1 MTIDDTD
8 QGKTKASARLGQI
21 QQQVSGKSSPRR
33 QKKTKASEGP
43 ADWSDVLA
51 ELDQVR
57 KLAQTPK
64 TNTTGYIR
72 HKEAGKLW
80 VRERVEMLLDPG
92 SFREVGSAAGT
103 ATWVKANPSSENIV
117 EAEKE
122 VIADFVPS
130 NNVQGFG
137 NIRGRRVLL
146 TADDFTLRAGHAD
159 GALMAK
165 TLYME
170 KLAVHMKLPMIK
182 LVDGSS
188 GGGSITT
195 YRVQK
200 ASYIPQLEL
209 LPWVM
214 RQLDLGI
221 PNCAAVV
228 GPAVGLGA
236 ARAAGCHFSVMAND
250 IGSLFNAGP
259 KVVEGATFE
268 EDLSPKELGGADI
281 HCGNGVIDNLA
292 ADERGCY
299 DQIAQFL
306 QYVPNHGGVLPPVVP
321 STDEPNRLCPEL
333 REAIPRR
340 RQRSYDVRS
349 IINHLVDRES
359 FFEIG
364 RLWGRTVVVGLA
376 RLGGRPVGIF
386 ADDPQF
392 NAGAMDTPGCQKLMK
407 HIKLCDVMGLPLI
420 QLLDIPGFAIGTAA
434 ERSACMK
441 WAMELC
447 KAYFATTIPIYTVI
461 IRRCYGI
468 GGAILVDN
476 RNPNCRV
483 AWPSVNWG
491 SLPLDG
497 GIEVNH
503 RAELRRAGDNY
514 KQVYSRLEA
523 EYLNLMNPVRT
534 ANYFGIEEIIDP
546 AMTRALACEWTKDMY
561 ETNLPERLKQRD
573 CGKIQPSFA

>member
-1 MTIDDTD
+1 MTIDDTAK
-8 QGKTKASARLGQI
+8 GKTKANARLDQI
-21 QQQVSGKSSPRR
+21 QQQVSGKPNARR
-33 QKKTKASEGP
+33 PKKTKSSEGP

-80 VRERVEMLLDPG
+80 VRERVEMLLDQG

-103 ATWVKANPSSENIV
+103 ATWVKANPSSENLV

-122 VIADFVPS
+122 IIADFVPS
-130 NNVQGFG
+130 NNVQGKMANRFG
-137 NIRGRRVLL
+137 NIRDRRVLL

-170 KLAVHMKLPMIK
+170 KLAVHMRLPMIK

-195 YRVQK
+195 YRTQQ

-214 RQLDLGI
+214 RQLDQGI

-268 EDLSPKELGGADI
+268 EDLSPKELGGAEI
-281 HCGNGVIDNLA
+281 HCCNGVIDNLA

-321 STDEPNRLCPEL
+321 ATDDPNRKCPEL
-333 REAIPRR
+333 RESIPRR

-386 ADDPQF
+386 AE
-392 NAGAMDTPGCQKLMK
+392 
-407 HIKLCDVMGLPLI
+407 
-420 QLLDIPGFAIGTAA
+420 FAIGTAA

-447 KAYFATTIPIYTVI
+447 KAYFSTTIPIYTI
-461 IRRCYGI
+461 ITRRCYGI

-514 KQVYSRLEA
+514 KQVYNRLEA

-546 AMTRALACEWTKDMY
+546 AMTRSLVCEWTKDM
-561 ETNLPERLKQRD
+561 
-573 CGKIQPSFA
+573 